1 MTQAAVFLDRDGV
14 ICRNR
19 ADYIKTWDEFL
30 FLPGAK
36 QAIAG
41 LSNLN
46 IPIVVI
52 TNQSAIGRG
61 IMSAKTAAE
70 INRRMVAEIAAAGGR
85 IDKVLLCPHR
95 PEDKCPCRKP
105 EPGMLLQAAQ
115 ELNIDLQRSF
125 LVGDALTDLM
135 AGRRVGC
142 HNFLV
147 LTGRGLQQVT
157 QALQTMPT
165 SFTLTRTLTEAALQ
179 ITTIIN
185 NA

>member
-1 MTQAAVFLDRDGV
+1 MTLQAVFLDRDGV
-14 ICRNR
+14 ICQNR
-19 ADYIKTWDEFL
+19 ADYVKNWDEFL

-36 QAIAG
+36 QAIAS
-41 LSNLN
+41 LSKLN

-61 IMSAKTAAE
+61 LVSAETVAE
-70 INRRMVAEIAAAGGR
+70 INRRMTAEIVTAGGR
-85 IDKVLLCPHR
+85 VDKVMVCPHR
-95 PEDKCPCRKP
+95 PEERCGCRKP

-115 ELNIDLQRSF
+115 ELNINLKRSF
-125 LVGDALTDLM
+125 LVGDALSDLM

-142 HNFLV
+142 HNFLL

-157 QALQTMPT
+157 QAMQTMPNG
-165 SFTLTRTLTEAALQ
+165 FTLTRNLSEAALQ
-179 ITTIIN
+179 IVNTVN